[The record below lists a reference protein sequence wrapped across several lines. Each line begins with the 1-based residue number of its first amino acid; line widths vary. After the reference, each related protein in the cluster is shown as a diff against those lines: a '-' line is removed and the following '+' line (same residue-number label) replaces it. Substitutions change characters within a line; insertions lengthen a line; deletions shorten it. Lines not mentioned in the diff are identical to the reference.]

1 VEIGSRNSETGNV
14 NISLEAE
21 RADYDMDP
29 AKVNFYDVVLEQLEI
44 TAQLLKL
51 DPDVHEILKA
61 PKRALTVSVPIR
73 MDDGSVRVYTG
84 YRVQHSD
91 VRGPYKGGLRY
102 HPDVTLDEVKALAML
117 MTWKCAC
124 VDIPYGGAKGAI
136 VCEPK
141 KMSNNE
147 LEHLTRRYTSMISDV
162 IGPYRDVPAPDV
174 ATNAQTMAWIMDT
187 YSQMKG
193 YLVPEVVTGK
203 PISVGGSEG
212 RAEAT
217 ARGVVFCAREAVKN
231 LGRELKG
238 ETVAI
243 QGAGNVGGNAAL
255 LLAEQ
260 GCKVIALSDSKGGV
274 MCKSGID
281 VPKSLQRKERAQ
293 HLMGMPGCEDITND
307 ELLEIDCDILI
318 PAAIENQITKEN
330 ASRIKAK
337 IVVEAANGPT
347 TPDAT
352 SILEDNKTIIV
363 PDIVANAGGV
373 VVSYLEW
380 VQNLHREHW
389 SAQEVNAKLEE
400 KMIKAFSDV
409 HNFAKKERTD
419 MRTAASMLAVGRVA
433 DALKTLGLWP

>member
-1 VEIGSRNSETGNV
+1 
-14 NISLEAE
+14 
-21 RADYDMDP
+21 MDP
-29 AKVNFYDVVLEQLEI
+29 QKVNFYDVVLEQLEI
-44 TAQLLKL
+44 TAKLLKL
-51 DPDVHEILKA
+51 DPDIHEMLKV
-61 PKRALTVSVPIR
+61 PKRVLTVSVPIR
-73 MDDGSVRVYTG
+73 LDNGSVRVFTG

-91 VRGPYKGGLRY
+91 ARGPYKGGLRY
-102 HPDVTLDEVKALAML
+102 HPDVTLDEAKALAML

-124 VDIPYGGAKGAI
+124 SDIPYGGAKGAV
-136 VCEPK
+136 VCNPK
-141 KMSNNE
+141 EMSINE

-217 ARGVVFCAREAVKN
+217 ARGVVFCAREMVKK

-243 QGAGNVGGNAAL
+243 QGIGNVGGNAAL

-260 GCKVIALSDSKGGV
+260 GCKVIALSDSKGGA
-274 MCKSGID
+274 MRKTGID
-281 VPKSLQRKERAQ
+281 VVKILQHKEKTQYLTGA
-293 HLMGMPGCEDITND
+293 PGYEDITND

-318 PAAIENQITKEN
+318 PAAIENQITNDN

-347 TPDAT
+347 TPEAT
-352 SILEDNKTIIV
+352 NILEDNKVTIV

-389 SAQEVNAKLEE
+389 TAQEVNTKLEE
-400 KMIKAFSDV
+400 KMVKTFHDV
-409 HNFAKKERTD
+409 YNFAKKEQTD